1 MFVCVCVCVRVH
13 ACVWA
18 CVYLCACVCVSM
30 YELSVYVCM
39 LVHVVSQC
47 IHIFVISSLPF
58 HFTIAVKLNLHT
70 SAYALTY
77 TCMHITV
84 VEFFV
89 ITKIY

>member
-1 MFVCVCVCVRVH
+1 MRACGRVCI
-13 ACVWA
+13 
-18 CVYLCACVCVSM
+18 CARVCVSM

-58 HFTIAVKLNLHT
+58 HFTIALKLNLHT